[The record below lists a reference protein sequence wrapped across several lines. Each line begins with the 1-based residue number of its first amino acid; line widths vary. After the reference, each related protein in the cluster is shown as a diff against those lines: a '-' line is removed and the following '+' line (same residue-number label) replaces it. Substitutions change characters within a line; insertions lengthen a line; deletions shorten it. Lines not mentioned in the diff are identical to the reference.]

1 MACENEYEENLEN
14 LRKLFSVRNIVPFN
28 IKHVK
33 CSAGS
38 SSGDNYMS
46 VVKRL
51 QIQGHSS
58 SNDQN
63 EEYRMFLIIKRQ
75 IPSLSRRQ
83 LYRCDEAFCNEINA
97 YNHIVPLLEQYM
109 TETIFPKCYYA
120 GHDDM
125 GEIIVLEDLKEIDFR
140 MQNRLAGL
148 ELNYCEL
155 VMKQLAKLHAASIAA
170 KQLDNEMFRD
180 KCKQINEIVY
190 CEEAEEFYKNIL
202 DTSIQES
209 LNSLRASNVD
219 GCLTEPIRLIE
230 KLQHK
235 LFGQIQS
242 CITNSGDHMN
252 VMCHGDLWVNNIMF
266 TSSIASTSPA
276 TKAENNTDCALQQW
290 NHLNNRPCNVKFFDL
305 QAMRYT
311 SPVFDILHFIYTSTK
326 RDLRDLY
333 TKHLLETYCLA
344 LSSNLEKQF
353 VHSLGELDAIRSTF
367 SLSNITDEYYKHV
380 LYGLAICMW
389 ILPAVTFDP
398 DNIPNLDMISEMN
411 KSAKEIKCTQKLT
424 PEYHSRLKDLAL
436 EFYQNGYLN
445 CLLNNE

>member
-1 MACENEYEENLEN
+1 MACDNEYEENFEN
-14 LRKLFSVRNIVPFN
+14 LRKLFSVKNIVSFKIN
-28 IKHVK
+28 RVK

-51 QIQGHSS
+51 QIQGYSDCD
-58 SNDQN
+58 DQN
-63 EEYRMFLIIKRQ
+63 DKDEYILSLIIKRQ

-109 TETIFPKCYYA
+109 TDTIFPKCYYA

-125 GEIIVLEDLKEIDFR
+125 GEIIVLEDLKEIGYR
-140 MQNRLAGL
+140 MQNRLTGL
-148 ELNYCEL
+148 ELNCCEL

-170 KQLDNEMFRD
+170 KQLDNKMFRD

-190 CEEAEEFYKNIL
+190 CQEAEEFYKNIL

-219 GCLTEPIRLIE
+219 DCLTEPIRLIE
-230 KLQHK
+230 KLQYK
-235 LFGQIQS
+235 LFSQIQN
-242 CITNSGDHMN
+242 CITNSSDHMN

-266 TSSIASTSPA
+266 TTSFANITTAA
-276 TKAENNTDCALQQW
+276 TKIDTTSHES
-290 NHLNNRPCNVKFFDL
+290 NHLYCSPCSVKFFDL

-326 RDLRDLY
+326 RDLRELY
-333 TKHLLETYCLA
+333 TKHLLEIYYLA
-344 LSSNLEKQF
+344 LSANLEKQF
-353 VHSLGELDAIRSTF
+353 VHSIAELDAIRSTF
-367 SLSNITDEYYKHV
+367 SLRNLTDEYYKHV
-380 LYGLAICMW
+380 LYGLAISMW

-398 DNIPNLDMISEMN
+398 NNIPNLDMISEMN

-445 CLLNNE
+445 FLLNND